1 MILVKFEI
9 TKAFELASHKKE
21 RLSKKE
27 LRIKAWFLQSLSVE
41 NKAIIIGVMIKIA
54 PSLAKNA
61 ERKKTKI
68 NKKNINF
75 FVLI

>member
-1 MILVKFEI
+1 MI
-9 TKAFELASHKKE
+9 
-21 RLSKKE
+21 
-27 LRIKAWFLQSLSVE
+27 LQSLKVE

-61 ERKKTKI
+61 ERKNTKI
-68 NKKNINF
+68 NKNNINF

>member
-27 LRIKAWFLQSLSVE
+27 LKIKHDFYNL
-41 NKAIIIGVMIKIA
+41 
-54 PSLAKNA
+54 
-61 ERKKTKI
+61 
-68 NKKNINF
+68 
-75 FVLI
+75 